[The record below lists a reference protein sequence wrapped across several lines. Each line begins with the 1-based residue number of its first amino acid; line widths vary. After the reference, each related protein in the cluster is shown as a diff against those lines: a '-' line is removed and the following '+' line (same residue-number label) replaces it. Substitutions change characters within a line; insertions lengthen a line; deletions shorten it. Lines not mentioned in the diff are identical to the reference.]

1 MNRWIVDA
9 AFFNLVA
16 VTMLLLP
23 GVSAKQSAGKE
34 EPTYSSD
41 AEVEARRTKDFA
53 PDGDLSKKIWKRAK
67 WVEFDHDMSGKS
79 KLPNAA
85 TRVAVAWS
93 EGAIYFAF
101 ECRYDVL
108 NVYEGE
114 DVSKERVG
122 LWDRDVAEVFLNPQP
137 ETLTHYYE
145 FEVAPNN
152 QWVDLEIDKTK
163 DPFGNANW
171 NSSFA
176 HATKIDSRNH
186 IWTAEL
192 RIPLSSMKVSSIRL
206 GASWRL
212 NFFRAAGTGADEQR
226 KFLAWSTIPEGR
238 TFHVPSRFGIL
249 RFVN

>member
-1 MNRWIVDA
+1 MKRLVAGA
-9 AFFNLVA
+9 AFFGLLGITSLV
-16 VTMLLLP
+16 TRGMGLN
-23 GVSAKQSAGKE
+23 QSAQKE
-34 EPTYSSD
+34 ATAYSGN

-53 PDGDLSKKIWKRAK
+53 PDGDLSKKIWKQAK
-67 WVEFDHDMSGKS
+67 WVEFDHDMSGKT
-79 KLPNAA
+79 KLANAA

-93 EGAIYFAF
+93 DDAIYFAF
-101 ECRYDVL
+101 ECKYDAL

-114 DVSKERVG
+114 DASKERVG

-137 ETLTHYYE
+137 ETVTHYYE

-163 DPFGNANW
+163 DPFGDANW
-171 NSSFA
+171 NSGFA

-186 IWTAEL
+186 VWTAEM
-192 RIPLSSMKVSSIRL
+192 RIPLKPMKVSSIRP
-206 GASWRL
+206 GATWRL
-212 NFFRAAGTGADEQR
+212 NFFRAAGAGGDEQR